1 MQYCG
6 VSDSLMLYQKL
17 HQYKYTNWIDIS
29 MENKLYNFK
38 NTPFTETFF
47 NNLNYCINAI
57 RPSVLLR
64 TNNHHTSIE
73 IKEWIKYYNMTVWIF
88 FPKL

>member
-57 RPSVLLR
+57 KTIRVAQNKQSS
-64 TNNHHTSIE
+64 HQH
-73 IKEWIKYYNMTVWIF
+73 WD
-88 FPKL
+88 